1 MYVPLFFFGK
11 EREEIIDMSDMSH
24 VYSVILSQDSISI
37 HHLKVDLR
45 LSTNLVT
52 KILRHFWETRS
63 VCPAF
68 QVRSGDVLL
77 LSELTVA
84 ALEALAGTRIW
95 LCP

>member
-52 KILRHFWETRS
+52 KILRHFGKRGQ
-63 VCPAF
+63 C
-68 QVRSGDVLL
+68 VLHFN
-77 LSELTVA
+77 SEV
-84 ALEALAGTRIW
+84 EMYFCLAN
-95 LCP
+95 